1 MSKTITIKAEV
12 AAVSDLPGGAGKA
25 LSLQATLDG
34 NEAWTPEG
42 TGQPALTFA
51 ANVATDAVV
60 ELQAGDPVTVT
71 IEIG

>member
-12 AAVSDLPGGAGKA
+12 AAVGDLPGGAGKA

-34 NEAWTPEG
+34 NGSWTPDG

-51 ANVATDAVV
+51 VNVATDAVV